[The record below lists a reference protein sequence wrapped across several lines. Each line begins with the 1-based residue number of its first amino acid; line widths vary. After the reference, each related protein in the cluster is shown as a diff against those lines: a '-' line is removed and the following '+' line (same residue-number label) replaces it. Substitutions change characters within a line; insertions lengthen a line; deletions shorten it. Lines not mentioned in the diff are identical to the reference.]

1 MREKQHYRRV
11 FSYPTKVF
19 CFSMGGFKTRPYFAF
34 RRKQKTENHLGAV
47 RQFLISPGFLL

>member
-19 CFSMGGFKTRPYFAF
+19 CFCRGGFKTRPCFAF